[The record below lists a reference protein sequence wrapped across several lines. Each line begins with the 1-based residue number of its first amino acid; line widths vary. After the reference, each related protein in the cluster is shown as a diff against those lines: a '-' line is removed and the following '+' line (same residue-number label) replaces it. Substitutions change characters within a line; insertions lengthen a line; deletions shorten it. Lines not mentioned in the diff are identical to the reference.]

1 LLRSAFRKL
10 EDVGAAFDIEAHHD
24 VYKDP
29 SMKGVAFRIHGL
41 VEKLENLPTVKQVAR
56 RHFIFNGGG
65 SYGDDGSHGGDE
77 GRTLTN

>member
-1 LLRSAFRKL
+1 
-10 EDVGAAFDIEAHHD
+10 
-24 VYKDP
+24 
-29 SMKGVAFRIHGL
+29 L

-77 GRTLTN
+77 GMTLTN